1 MGNIAYRVGNKHL
14 LFDGKTEKF
23 LNDKKANELAK
34 GTYRKGY
41 EITKS

>member
-14 LFDGKTEKF
+14 LFDSRTEKF
-23 LNDKKANELAK
+23 IDNKQANELAK

-41 EITKS
+41 EI